1 MFEALPED
9 GRGLA
14 EEGRKSIN
22 STHAD
27 SSKDLK

>member
-14 EEGRKSIN
+14 EEARKST
-22 STHAD
+22 SSAHAD